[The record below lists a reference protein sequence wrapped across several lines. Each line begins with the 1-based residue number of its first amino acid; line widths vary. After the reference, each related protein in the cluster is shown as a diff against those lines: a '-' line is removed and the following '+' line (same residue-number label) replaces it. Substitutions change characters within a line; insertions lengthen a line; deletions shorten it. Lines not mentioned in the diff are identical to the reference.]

1 MSQTII
7 PAQFERYLVDK
18 ITAGSTTDMNE
29 FVFAHIPN
37 LDAESPIDRAL
48 GLPSEAYIVHRQ
60 KVDQAA

>member
-18 ITAGSTTDMNE
+18 ITTGSTTDMNE

-37 LDAESPIDRAL
+37 LDAESPIDRA
-48 GLPSEAYIVHRQ
+48 
-60 KVDQAA
+60 